1 MYTYLPQNRIGYS
14 FWILC
19 TSCNCTVDLAVETM
33 IWDSFYET
41 KRRDRKKIKN
51 SGNSRLLH
59 SLLHSLLKTAVQQTN
74 WHMIES

>member
-41 KRRDRKKIKN
+41 KRRDRKIK
-51 SGNSRLLH
+51 S
-59 SLLHSLLKTAVQQTN
+59 KTLETVDCYIVCYTAL
-74 WHMIES
+74 

>member
-19 TSCNCTVDLAVETM
+19 TSCNCTVDFAVETM

-41 KRRDRKKIKN
+41 KRRDRKKN
-51 SGNSRLLH
+51 
-59 SLLHSLLKTAVQQTN
+59 
-74 WHMIES
+74 

>member
-19 TSCNCTVDLAVETM
+19 TSCNCTIDLAVETM

-41 KRRDRKKIKN
+41 KRRDRKKK
-51 SGNSRLLH
+51 
-59 SLLHSLLKTAVQQTN
+59 LKTLETVDCYRVCYTAL
-74 WHMIES
+74 

>member
-19 TSCNCTVDLAVETM
+19 TSCNCIVDFAVETM

-41 KRRDRKKIKN
+41 KRRDRKIK
-51 SGNSRLLH
+51 S
-59 SLLHSLLKTAVQQTN
+59 KTLETVDCYIVCYTAL
-74 WHMIES
+74 

>member
-19 TSCNCTVDLAVETM
+19 TSCNCTVDFAVETM

-41 KRRDRKKIKN
+41 KRRDRKIK
-51 SGNSRLLH
+51 S
-59 SLLHSLLKTAVQQTN
+59 KTLETVDCYIVCYTAL
-74 WHMIES
+74 

>member
-41 KRRDRKKIKN
+41 KRRDRKKNLKLWKQSTATQSATQPSKN
-51 SGNSRLLH
+51 GC
-59 SLLHSLLKTAVQQTN
+59 AAD
-74 WHMIES
+74 

>member
-41 KRRDRKKIKN
+41 KRRELWKQSTATQSATQPSKN
-51 SGNSRLLH
+51 GCAADQLAH
-59 SLLHSLLKTAVQQTN
+59 D
-74 WHMIES
+74 